1 MIVDGAKKQK
11 KEKWSYYIKKW
22 KKDMKRNAA
31 QAQIESVVYVE
42 RFK

>member
-22 KKDMKRNAA
+22 KKDMKRNAE
-31 QAQIESVVYVE
+31 QA
-42 RFK
+42 